1 MMRLNLLLLAI
12 LVFCALL
19 VVTSQ
24 HQARKAFIELQSEK
38 DREAKLDQEWRELQ
52 IESQT
57 LGTHKRIEQ
66 RASRELSMTL
76 PDPKRTVMVTLD
88 RSGDSSTSWAA
99 PPASA
104 PAGAAQ

>member
-1 MMRLNLLLLAI
+1 MRLNLLLLVV
-12 LVFCALL
+12 LVCCALS

-24 HQARKAFIELQSEK
+24 HQARKAFIDLQSEK

-88 RSGDSSTSWAA
+88 RSAKSSTSWAA

-104 PAGAAQ
+104 PAGAAK

>member
-1 MMRLNLLLLAI
+1 MTRVNLLLLAALI
-12 LVFCALL
+12 VCALS

-24 HQARKAFIELQSEK
+24 HQARKSFIELQSEK

-66 RASRELSMTL
+66 RASRELGMTL
-76 PDPKRTVMVTLD
+76 PDPKQTVMVNL
-88 RSGDSSTSWAA
+88 
-99 PPASA
+99 
-104 PAGAAQ
+104 AGAGAVRAAEAAK